1 MSAATMEGTLRYSCP
16 NCGREAQASRDA
28 LEYVKA
34 SKGIR
39 SDRAA
44 VSEIRFCDACTKVP
58 A

>member
-1 MSAATMEGTLRYSCP
+1 MEATLRYICP
-16 NCGREAQASRDA
+16 NCGREARASREA